1 MSMSLGSRTPFNM
14 DVSPLQVLLLIQ
26 LDSGPRYG
34 YEMLKTLKEGFEGT
48 WEPKT
53 GTVYPALKSLER
65 KGYVET
71 MDKDGTDFYAIT
83 PEGKALF
90 KDLESHFADSL
101 SFTVKYL
108 SVVFKWMSTDMK
120 QGAVRLMRTLA
131 EKDDALTGQMFAEFY
146 QNLDT
151 EVKVSF
157 LNNIRENTLRRLS
170 LIEKLIQEHS
180 QP

>member
-26 LDSGPRYG
+26 LDGGPRYG
-34 YEMLKTLKEGFEGT
+34 YEMLKILKEEFEGT

-71 MDKDGTDFYAIT
+71 VEKDGTDFYAIT
-83 PEGKALF
+83 PEGKVLF
-90 KDLESHFADSL
+90 RDLESHFADSL
-101 SFTVKYL
+101 GFTVKYL

-120 QGAVRLMRTLA
+120 QGAVRLMGTLA
-131 EKDDALTGQMFAEFY
+131 EKDNALTGQMFAEFY

-170 LIEKLIQEHS
+170 LIEKLIQEHGR
-180 QP
+180 P